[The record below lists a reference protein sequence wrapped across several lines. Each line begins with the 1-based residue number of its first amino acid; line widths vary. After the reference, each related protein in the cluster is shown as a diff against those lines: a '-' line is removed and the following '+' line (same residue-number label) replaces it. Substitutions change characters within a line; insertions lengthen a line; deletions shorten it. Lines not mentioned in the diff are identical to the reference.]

1 MAASVRISS
10 ACTLNQLGSPGCSD
24 GEESACSA
32 EDLGSIPGLGRFA
45 VGGNGN
51 PLQCS
56 GLENSMDRGTWWAT
70 VHGVAESDTT
80 ERLSLH
86 IESVVLLLGVYHS
99 DVLTH
104 RQMTSP
110 GINMH
115 AKLLQSYLTLCYPV
129 ECSPPGSS
137 VHGDS
142 PGRNPGVGCPA
153 LLQGISDP
161 GLEPVSPASL
171 ALAGGFFTT
180 SAT

>member
-1 MAASVRISS
+1 
-10 ACTLNQLGSPGCSD
+10 
-24 GEESACSA
+24 
-32 EDLGSIPGLGRFA
+32 
-45 VGGNGN
+45 
-51 PLQCS
+51 
-56 GLENSMDRGTWWAT
+56 MDRGTWWAT

-86 IESVVLLLGVYHS
+86 IESVILLLGVYHS

-142 PGRNPGVGCPA
+142 PGKNTGVSCYA
-153 LLQGISDP
+153 LLQGIFPAQGSNP
-161 GLEPVSPASL
+161 GLLHCRRILYSLSHQESPYIELCILAKSL
-171 ALAGGFFTT
+171 QLCLTVMLDCSLPGSSVHGILQARILDQVAMPSSRG
-180 SAT
+180 SSQPRD